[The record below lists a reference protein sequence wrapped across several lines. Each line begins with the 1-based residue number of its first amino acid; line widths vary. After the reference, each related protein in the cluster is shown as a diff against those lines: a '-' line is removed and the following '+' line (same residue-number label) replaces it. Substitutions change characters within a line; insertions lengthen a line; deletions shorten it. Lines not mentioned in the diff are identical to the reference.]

1 MRDFI
6 LSVISLLLLVVAIKI
21 IMMDIR
27 IRNIE
32 QTVKR
37 CESGYHAVVTEN
49 EKLVRVTDQTL
60 QIMLQG
66 GWNDIVSD
74 NGSSSNR

>member
-6 LSVISLLLLVVAIKI
+6 LSAISLLLCVLAIKI
-21 IMMDIR
+21 VMMDIR

-32 QTVKR
+32 RAVQR
-37 CESGYHAVVTEN
+37 CETGYEAIITEN

-60 QIMLQG
+60 QIMLRG
-66 GWNDIVSD
+66 GWECMD
-74 NGSSSNR
+74 

>member
-6 LSVISLLLLVVAIKI
+6 LSVISLLLCILAIKI

-32 QTVKR
+32 NTVKR
-37 CESGYHAVVTEN
+37 CEQGYAAVVTEN

-60 QIMLQG
+60 QLMLQG
-66 GWNDIVSD
+66 GWNGIVSD

>member
-6 LSVISLLLLVVAIKI
+6 LSVISLLLCIVAIKI

-32 QTVKR
+32 QTVDR

-66 GWNDIVSD
+66 GWDDFTNIDG
-74 NGSSSNR
+74 GSTSH